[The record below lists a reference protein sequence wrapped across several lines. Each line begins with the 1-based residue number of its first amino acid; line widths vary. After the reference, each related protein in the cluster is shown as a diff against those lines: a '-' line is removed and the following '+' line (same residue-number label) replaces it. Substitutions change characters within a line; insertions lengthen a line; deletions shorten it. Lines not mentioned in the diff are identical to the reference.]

1 MHESTS
7 QCADGFVKSG
17 PSSDR
22 PNRGQARSPNS
33 SQHCS
38 LPETCFPEC
47 SQQAKKCSCSSK
59 PSASTFRRY
68 RWIYMDDISEIRV
81 FYWYPDCLTGDCS
94 KKHGNSGKQQIS
106 VELVWISSN
115 AYTDISS
122 FATKAMPFHGR
133 NRFPRGSHPQK
144 KEQNRLPRLGRLPRQ
159 LRTCQALLFL
169 KKIVVGSCLISI
181 HLWQPLFSGVVPRG
195 VQVKGMENAWAEVH
209 EGVHSLA
216 IDDPPGTW
224 TIIPKIR
231 IKGIWWH
238 QHQPPPNGGIE
249 KVGLHYCFLRVFH
262 FNRLPSHRLST
273 SVKPPRS
280 LI

>member
-1 MHESTS
+1 
-7 QCADGFVKSG
+7 
-17 PSSDR
+17 
-22 PNRGQARSPNS
+22 
-33 SQHCS
+33 
-38 LPETCFPEC
+38 
-47 SQQAKKCSCSSK
+47 
-59 PSASTFRRY
+59 
-68 RWIYMDDISEIRV
+68 MDDISEISV

-94 KKHGNSGKQQIS
+94 KKRGNSCKQQIS

-122 FATKAMPFHGR
+122 FATKALPFHGR

-144 KEQNRLPRLGRLPRQ
+144 KEQNR
-159 LRTCQALLFL
+159 TCQHSFFKKDCGGFLFN
-169 KKIVVGSCLISI
+169 IDPSVAM
-181 HLWQPLFSGVVPRG
+181 WQPLFSGVVPRG

-224 TIIPKIR
+224 TIMPKIR
-231 IKGIWWH
+231 INGIWWH
-238 QHQPPPNGGIE
+238 QHQPSPNGGIE
-249 KVGLHYCFLRVFH
+249 KVGLHYCLFRVFH